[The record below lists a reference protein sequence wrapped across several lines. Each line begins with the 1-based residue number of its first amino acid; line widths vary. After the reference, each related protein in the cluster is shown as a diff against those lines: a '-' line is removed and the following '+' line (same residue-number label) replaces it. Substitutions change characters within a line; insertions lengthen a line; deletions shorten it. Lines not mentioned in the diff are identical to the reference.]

1 MRVKT
6 QAVNAKTN
14 GRLWALSVVAALC
27 VASFSSAQAQEKKTL
42 RVIFVST
49 SWNSEIPFR
58 VALAKGF
65 FKAQGLEIEPIFVR
79 GGPTAMAAMASGQ
92 VDFASI
98 GGAQA
103 VIRSKARGLDV
114 AIIGSI
120 SNATNYQLL
129 GNKET
134 RTLEDLKGKIVGVTG
149 AGSFSDF
156 AMRTFL
162 RKQNINPEKDVALRA
177 IGGTVLRAAA
187 LEKGLVSAAPFS
199 PEDAVRL
206 MREGYPLIA
215 NLAQSLDIPQSIIV
229 GRNEMMEKNPETTKR
244 FLKALVLGVNLA
256 RNNKKETIKAGYEA
270 GLKGNPDIVS
280 AAWDLY
286 SPALSPNLSIPVA
299 GIQAILDEDIKS
311 GAVESKFTVDRVID
325 DRYLKKA
332 QEELRAEGRLAVK

>member
-79 GGPTAMAAMASGQ
+79 GGPAAMAAMASGQ

-114 AIIGSI
+114 AIIGAI

-187 LEKGLVSAAPFS
+187 LERGLVSAAPFS

-206 MREGYPLIA
+206 MKEGYPLIA
-215 NLAQSLDIPQSIIV
+215 NLAQSLNIPQSIIV
-229 GRNEMMEKNPETTKR
+229 GRNEMMEKYPETTKR

-256 RNNKKETIKAGYEA
+256 RSNKKEAIKAGYEA
-270 GLKGNPDIVS
+270 GLKGDPENVS

-286 SPALSPNLSIPVA
+286 SPALSPNLSIPIA

-332 QEELRAEGRLAVK
+332 QEELRAAVK

>member
-6 QAVNAKTN
+6 QAVNARTR
-14 GRLWALSVVAALC
+14 GRRWALSLVAALC
-27 VASFSSAQAQEKKTL
+27 VASLSSAQAQEKKTL

-79 GGPTAMAAMASGQ
+79 GGPAAMAAMASGQ

-114 AIIGSI
+114 AIIGAI
-120 SNATNYQLL
+120 SSATNYQLL

-134 RTLEDLKGKIVGVTG
+134 RTLEDLKGKVVGVTG

-162 RKQNINPEKDVALRA
+162 RKENINPEKDVALRA

-206 MREGYPLIA
+206 MKEGYPLIA

-229 GRNEMMEKNPETTKR
+229 GRSEMMEKYPETTKR

-256 RNNKKETIKAGYEA
+256 RSNKTEAIKAGYEA
-270 GLKGNPDIVS
+270 GLKGDPEIVS

-311 GAVESKFTVDRVID
+311 GAVDGKFTVDRAID

-332 QEELRAEGRLAVK
+332 QDELRAEGRRAVK

>member
-1 MRVKT
+1 M
-6 QAVNAKTN
+6 
-14 GRLWALSVVAALC
+14 
-27 VASFSSAQAQEKKTL
+27 
-42 RVIFVST
+42 

-58 VALAKGF
+58 VASAKGF

-79 GGPTAMAAMASGQ
+79 GGPAAMAAMASGQ

-103 VIRSKARGLDV
+103 VVRTKARGLDV
-114 AIIGSI
+114 AIIGAI
-120 SNATNYQLL
+120 SRATNYELL

-134 RTLEDLKGKIVGVTG
+134 RSLEDLKGKIVGVTG

-162 RKQNINPEKDVALRA
+162 RKQNINPDKDLVLRA

-206 MREGYPLIA
+206 MKEGYPLIA

-229 GRNEMMEKNPETTKR
+229 GRTEMMRENPETTKR
-244 FLKALVLGVNLA
+244 FLKALILGVNLA
-256 RNNKKETIKAGYEA
+256 RTNKKEAIEAGYKA
-270 GLKGNPDIVS
+270 GLKGDPDNVS

-286 SPALSPNLSIPVA
+286 APALSPNLSIPVP

-311 GAVESKFTVDRVID
+311 GAIDSKFTVARVVD
-325 DRYLKKA
+325 DSYLKQA
-332 QEELRAEGRLAVK
+332 QSELQAEGEASAR